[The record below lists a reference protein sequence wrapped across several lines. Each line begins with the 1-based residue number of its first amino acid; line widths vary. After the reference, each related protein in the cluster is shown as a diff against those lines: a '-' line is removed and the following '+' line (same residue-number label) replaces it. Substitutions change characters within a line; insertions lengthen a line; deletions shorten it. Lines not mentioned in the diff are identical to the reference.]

1 MARSA
6 LTGRAG
12 AALGAAPVL
21 FLCLFL
27 FYPVARILLLGAGPL
42 VEGGAAGL
50 RQVVEDTNL
59 PRLLAS
65 SAAQAFLSTLLTLA
79 LGLPIA
85 GIFSRY
91 QFPGKSVLRTLL
103 LIPFVLPTV
112 VVGSSFVE
120 LIGSGGLL
128 ERLLAF
134 LSGNPE
140 ANGDLT
146 RTLAAVL
153 LAHAFYNTA
162 IVVRIVG
169 SVWSG
174 LDPRLEEAAR
184 VLGASGARLFWRVT
198 LPLLAPSI
206 AASCIL
212 VFAFCFSSFG
222 IVLMLGGPRMGTLET
237 EIYRQAIY
245 LFNLPGAAALSVVQL
260 LITLVVMAVYA
271 RVQKRTSQV
280 LSLKPRSATHR
291 VPASP
296 REWALVLLCGI
307 GPTLGL
313 LLPLASLVLG
323 AFRTPSGL
331 SLAWWQALVAGTG
344 HSLFWTSP
352 LRAAANSF
360 AFAAEAALLSLLLG
374 IPAAYLISRGQRS
387 PRPAGRA
394 GATALDLL
402 FLVPLGTSAVTLG
415 FGFIVALSGPPLDL
429 QGSAFLIP
437 IAHTLVALPLV
448 IRSLLPALASLNPR
462 LRDAAAVLGAGPAAV
477 RLWIDLPIL
486 RRSFIAAAAFG
497 FTVSLGEFGATAVL
511 TRPELV
517 TLPVLIFDS
526 LSRPGPANQGQALA
540 LGSIL
545 MAACGAGLALIER
558 ARVRGAEAF

>member
-1 MARSA
+1 MARPA
-6 LTGRAG
+6 RTGRAG
-12 AALGAAPVL
+12 AALGSAPVL

-27 FYPVARILLLGAGPL
+27 LYPMARILLLGAGPL
-42 VEGGAAGL
+42 VEAGAAGL

-59 PRLLAS
+59 PRLLAA
-65 SAAQAFLSTLLTLA
+65 SAAQAFLSTLLTLV
-79 LGLPIA
+79 LGLPMA
-85 GIFSRY
+85 WIFSRY
-91 QFPGKSVLRTLL
+91 EFPGKGVLRTLL

-112 VVGSSFVE
+112 VVGSAFVE

-128 ERLLAF
+128 ERLLMY

-169 SVWSG
+169 SAWSG
-174 LDPRLEEAAR
+174 LDPRLEQAAR
-184 VLGASGARLFWRVT
+184 VLGASGARLFSRVT
-198 LPLLAPSI
+198 LRLLAPSI

-245 LFNLPGAAALSVVQL
+245 LFNLPAAAFLSVVQL
-260 LITLVVMAVYA
+260 LITVLVMFAYA
-271 RVQKRTSQV
+271 RIQKRTSEV
-280 LSLKPRSATHR
+280 LNLKPRSATHR
-291 VPASP
+291 VPAAP
-296 REWALVLLCGI
+296 GEWALVFLCGI
-307 GPTLGL
+307 APTLGL
-313 LLPLASLVLG
+313 LLPLASLLLG
-323 AFRTPSGL
+323 AFRTPTGL
-331 SLAWWQALVAGTG
+331 SLAWWRALFAGAG

-352 LRAAANSF
+352 LRAAANSL
-360 AFAAEAALLSLLLG
+360 AFAVEAALLSLLLG

-387 PRPAGRA
+387 PWASGRA
-394 GATALDLL
+394 GAAALDLL
-402 FLVPLGTSAVTLG
+402 FLIPLGTSAVTLG
-415 FGFIVALSGPPLDL
+415 FGFIVALSSPPLDFR
-429 QGSAFLIP
+429 GSAFLIP
-437 IAHTLVALPLV
+437 IAHALVALPLV

-486 RRSFIAAAAFG
+486 RRSFIAAAAFA

-526 LSRPGPANQGQALA
+526 LSRPGLANQGQALA